1 MQCDAI
7 DCGST
12 FDSNEK
18 LMEHERNQHVKS
30 DQTFSAKEKTPTASP
45 SRKKT
50 VISNDATDDVKDN
63 AATNKDVNET
73 ADVEMTEPFEE
84 NIKYQLELRI
94 QQLEQRI
101 QEEEKRKGTDEE
113 RNRKA

>member
-1 MQCDAI
+1 M
-7 DCGST
+7 
-12 FDSNEK
+12 
-18 LMEHERNQHVKS
+18 
-30 DQTFSAKEKTPTASP
+30 
-45 SRKKT
+45 
-50 VISNDATDDVKDN
+50 
-63 AATNKDVNET
+63 NET